1 DLIECVFG
9 LLLTISKMLVELQ
22 GGKLQ
27 FISTLG
33 EGSIFTFS
41 LPIAKSSTM
50 AEVSTGYQQAS
61 PSVEPIGTNVVTA
74 ENVSKAN
81 EGKTSSTR
89 IIVVDDD
96 SVNLQV
102 VETVLSNEA
111 YELTTVLNPRSE
123 EH

>member
-1 DLIECVFG
+1 
-9 LLLTISKMLVELQ
+9 
-22 GGKLQ
+22 
-27 FISTLG
+27 LG
-33 EGSIFTFS
+33 VGFIFTFY
-41 LPIAKSSTM
+41 LMIAKSFTM
-50 AEVSTGYQQAS
+50 AEDSTGYQQAS

-111 YELTTVLNPRSE
+111 YELTTVINPKNVSKLLKHQE
-123 EH
+123 WEIVV